1 MRFFA
6 HNTDPAHPATKTATD
21 LGSPAPCDRNPNAP
35 SIPESTNT
43 PGNVAGLGGAGTS
56 PGAGAGAVTESAA
69 TAGTATSA
77 GSSGSAQAPHSRRQL
92 VLIFSGLIMAV
103 LISSLDQTI
112 VSTAL
117 PTITGELHGL
127 DHLSWVITAY
137 LLTSTIGLPIYG
149 KLGDLLGRKSVFV
162 FAIIVFLLGSA
173 LSGQANSMAELITY
187 RALQGVGG
195 GGLIIGAQ
203 AIIGDIVPARQR
215 GRYMGL
221 IGAAFGVASVSGPL
235 LGGYLTEYWSWRWV
249 FYINLPLGAIALALI
264 ISSLHLPRRSIAGIK
279 LDYLGAALLA
289 VASAALVAITSW
301 GGTVYAWNSPAI
313 LGLGAVAAAAIAAFI
328 PVELR
333 AAEPILPLR
342 LFRIRN
348 FVICTLVGFAVG
360 LAMFGSISY
369 LPTFLQMVNG
379 ASATMSGLM
388 MLPMT
393 AGLLTTSIGT
403 GQLISRTG
411 RYKIYPILGAA
422 VMIVGL
428 LLLSR
433 ISATS
438 PYWFTA
444 LGMFVLGLGVGA
456 LMQNVVLI
464 VQNSV
469 PPQNMGT
476 GVSSANY
483 FRQIGGTLGIAVY
496 GSVFISRLNSHLA
509 DAPESAR
516 SVTSQGLNSIS
527 PEQLKALPSPVREF
541 IAGAFGQALPPVF
554 LLGIPALAAAFV
566 LALFIRAIPLS
577 TKANVQLDEEA
588 RN

>member
-1 MRFFA
+1 MAAKFTA
-6 HNTDPAHPATKTATD
+6 HGAEATHPGARAATD
-21 LGSPAPCDRNPNAP
+21 LGSPASSYRLSAPPAVLHPQAGPVHPETPVDPSPASGTGGHPPARHSQEAP
-35 SIPESTNT
+35 S
-43 PGNVAGLGGAGTS
+43 
-56 PGAGAGAVTESAA
+56 
-69 TAGTATSA
+69 
-77 GSSGSAQAPHSRRQL
+77 PHSRRQMAL
-92 VLIFSGLIMAV
+92 VFTGLILAV

-112 VSTAL
+112 VATAL
-117 PTITGELHGL
+117 PTIVGDLQGL

-149 KLGDLLGRKSVFV
+149 KLGDLLGRKNIFV
-162 FAIIVFLLGSA
+162 FAIAVFLAGSA
-173 LSGQANSMAELITY
+173 LSGQAHSMAELIGY

-203 AIIGDIVPARQR
+203 AIIGDVVSARDR

-235 LGGYLTEYWSWRWV
+235 IGGYLTEYWSWRWV
-249 FYINLPLGAIALALI
+249 FYINLPLGAVALAVI
-264 ISSLHLPRRSIAGIK
+264 ITSLHLPARTGPRPK
-279 LDYLGAALLA
+279 LDYSGAALLA
-289 VASAALVAITSW
+289 VTSAALVMLTSW
-301 GGTVYAWNSPAI
+301 GGTTYAWTSPTI
-313 LGLGAVAAAAIAAFI
+313 LGLGALAAVGVAAFI

-342 LFRIRN
+342 LFGNRN
-348 FVICTLVGFAVG
+348 FLVCTLVGLSVG

-388 MLPMT
+388 MLPVT
-393 AGLLTTSIGT
+393 AGLLITSIGT

-411 RYKIYPILGAA
+411 KYKIYPVLGAA

-433 ISATS
+433 ISNTT

-444 LGMFVLGLGVGA
+444 AGMFVLGLGIGA
-456 LMQNVVLI
+456 LMQNLVLI

-469 PPQNMGT
+469 PGRDMGA

-483 FRQIGGTLGIAVY
+483 FRQMGGSLGIAVF
-496 GSVFISRLNSHLA
+496 GSVFIRRLNDQVA
-509 DAPESAR
+509 EDAPVQAAGVLR
-516 SVTSQGLNSIS
+516 NGVNSIS
-527 PEQLKALPSPVREF
+527 PAELKTLPEPVREF
-541 IAGAFGQALPPVF
+541 IARAFGEALPPIF
-554 LLGIPALAAAFV
+554 LLGIPALGAGLV
-566 LALFIRAIPLS
+566 LALFIKQIPLS
-577 TKANVQLDEEA
+577 ETARVQPGTA
-588 RN
+588 AK

>member
-1 MRFFA
+1 MVNKFTPHGAMGTRTGA
-6 HNTDPAHPATKTATD
+6 RTATD
-21 LGSPAPCDRNPNAP
+21 LGSPASSYRR
-35 SIPESTNT
+35 
-43 PGNVAGLGGAGTS
+43 S
-56 PGAGAGAVTESAA
+56 PPAGAGGKPPLPA
-69 TAGTATSA
+69 
-77 GSSGSAQAPHSRRQL
+77 RRP
-92 VLIFSGLIMAV
+92 VAMVFTGLILAV

-117 PTITGELHGL
+117 PTIVGDLQGL

-149 KLGDLLGRKSVFV
+149 KLGDLLGRKKIFV
-162 FAIIVFLLGSA
+162 FAIAVFLIGSA
-173 LSGQANSMAELITY
+173 LSGQAHSMTELIIF

-203 AIIGDIVPARQR
+203 SIIGDIVPARDR

-221 IGAAFGVASVSGPL
+221 IGAAFGLASVSGPL

-249 FYINLPLGAIALALI
+249 FYINLPLGAVALAVI
-264 ISSLHLPRRSIAGIK
+264 ITSLHLPVPAGPRPK
-279 LDYLGAALLA
+279 LDYAGAALLA
-289 VASAALVAITSW
+289 ITSAALVMLTSW
-301 GGTVYAWNSPAI
+301 GGTTYAWTSPTI
-313 LGLGAVAAAAIAAFI
+313 LWLGVLAAVGVAVFI

-342 LFRIRN
+342 LFANRN
-348 FVICTLVGFAVG
+348 FLICTLVGLSVG

-379 ASATMSGLM
+379 ASATASGLM

-393 AGLLTTSIGT
+393 AGLLITSIGT

-411 RYKIYPILGAA
+411 KYKIYPILGAA

-433 ISATS
+433 ISNTT

-444 LGMFVLGLGVGA
+444 LGMFVLGLGIGA
-456 LMQNVVLI
+456 LMQNLVLI

-469 PPQNMGT
+469 PGNDMGT

-483 FRQIGGTLGIAVY
+483 FRQMGGSLGIAVF
-496 GSVFISRLNSHLA
+496 GSVFIQRLNDSVA
-509 DAPESAR
+509 NAPAQAAGVLR
-516 SVTSQGLNSIS
+516 NGVNSIS
-527 PEQLKALPSPVREF
+527 PSELKTLPEVVRQF
-541 IAGAFGQALPPVF
+541 IARSFGEALPPIF
-554 LLGIPALAAAFV
+554 LLGIPALVAG
-566 LALFIRAIPLS
+566 LILTLFIQQIPLS
-577 TKANVQLDEEA
+577 ETSRLRPDEDDTA
-588 RN
+588 LRTP

>member
-1 MRFFA
+1 MAARFTA
-6 HNTDPAHPATKTATD
+6 RGAEATHPGARAATD
-21 LGSPAPCDRNPNAP
+21 LGSPASSYPTGSAP
-35 SIPESTNT
+35 AVPA
-43 PGNVAGLGGAGTS
+43 PPA
-56 PGAGAGAVTESAA
+56 PPRRAGAAA
-69 TAGTATSA
+69 P
-77 GSSGSAQAPHSRRQL
+77 APHNRRQVAL
-92 VLIFSGLIMAV
+92 VFSGLIMAV
-103 LISSLDQTI
+103 LISALDQTI

-117 PTITGELHGL
+117 PTIVGDLHGL
-127 DHLSWVITAY
+127 EHLSWVITAY

-149 KLGDLLGRKSVFV
+149 KLGDLLGRRNIFI
-162 FAIIVFLLGSA
+162 FAIAVFLLGSA
-173 LSGQANSMAELITY
+173 LSGQAHSMGELIAY

-203 AIIGDIVPARQR
+203 AIIGDIVSARDR
-215 GRYMGL
+215 GKYMGL

-235 LGGYLTEYWSWRWV
+235 LGGYLTQYWSWRWV

-264 ISSLHLPRRSIAGIK
+264 ITSLHLPRRSAAGIK
-279 LDYLGAALLA
+279 LDYPGAVMLA
-289 VASAALVAITSW
+289 VASAALVGITSW
-301 GGTVYAWNSPAI
+301 GGTTYAWTSPTI
-313 LGLGAVAAAAIAAFI
+313 LGLGAAALVAVAVFI

-333 AAEPILPLR
+333 AEEPILPLR

-348 FVICTLVGFAVG
+348 FVVCSLVGLAVG

-379 ASATMSGLM
+379 ASATDSGLM

-393 AGLLTTSIGT
+393 AGLLLSSIGT

-411 RYKIYPILGAA
+411 RYKIYPVAGALI
-422 VMIVGL
+422 MIFGL

-433 ISATS
+433 ISASS

-444 LGMFVLGLGVGA
+444 LGMFVLGLGIGM

-496 GSVFISRLNSHLA
+496 GSVFISRLNDQVA
-509 DAPESAR
+509 DAPAAVR
-516 SVTSQGLNSIS
+516 SVTSQGVNSIS
-527 PEQLKALPSPVREF
+527 PDQLRALPAPARDF
-541 IAGAFGQALPPVF
+541 IADAFGTALPPVF
-554 LLGIPALAAAFV
+554 LLGIPALGAAFV
-566 LALFIRAIPLS
+566 LTLFIREIPLARTAS
-577 TKANVQLDEEA
+577 VQLEGEA
-588 RN
+588 QH